1 MTVPVAALW
10 VSAGDWWGFTWR
22 LLLASLIGGAI
33 GLNRQMAGKAGGLR
47 THMLV
52 SLGAALFM
60 VIPTAIDTTA
70 HPDAISRAVQ
80 GVATG
85 VGFLG
90 AGEIVHQSRIKPGR
104 PTIKGLTSAAAIWVT
119 AALGMIASAGLWQA
133 SLVGTLLTLLILSG
147 AKWLEKFVPMARDEE
162 R

>member
-1 MTVPVAALW
+1 LTVPVVSLW
-10 VSAGDWWGFTWR
+10 VDAGNWWGLTWR

-33 GLNRQMAGKAGGLR
+33 GLNRQMSGKAGGLR

-52 SLGAALFM
+52 SLGAALFV
-60 VIPTAIDTTA
+60 VIPTAIDATA
-70 HPDAISRAVQ
+70 HADAISRSIQ

-90 AGEIVHQSRIKPGR
+90 AGEIVHQSRTRSGKPE
-104 PTIKGLTSAAAIWVT
+104 IKGLTSAAAIWVS
-119 AALGMIASAGLWQA
+119 AALGMIASVGLWQV
-133 SLVGTLLTLLILSG
+133 SLIGTLLTLLILIG
-147 AKWLEKFVPMARDEE
+147 AKWLEKFVPVDRNEE